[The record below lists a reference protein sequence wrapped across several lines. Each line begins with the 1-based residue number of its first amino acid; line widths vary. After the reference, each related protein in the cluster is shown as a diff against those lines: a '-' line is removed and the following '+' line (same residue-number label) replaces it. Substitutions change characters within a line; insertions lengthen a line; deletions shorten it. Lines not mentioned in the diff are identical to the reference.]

1 MIDETLSQ
9 QSIKVAKEIL
19 DQIIEVTQNFHD
31 DETIDGVTYGNWDL
45 QLNEEIQARKKLET
59 DPVLFFL
66 EEECTVSNII
76 SHTQAI
82 KEDLLEDV
90 DEQHF
95 RRTDTSG
102 VYCEWDSYSAGR
114 LDSTEK
120 RLEDINNLLKELKV
134 S

>member
-1 MIDETLSQ
+1 MSKMSD
-9 QSIKVAKEIL
+9 V
-19 DQIIEVTQNFHD
+19 
-31 DETIDGVTYGNWDL
+31 
-45 QLNEEIQARKKLET
+45 
-59 DPVLFFL
+59 
-66 EEECTVSNII
+66 
-76 SHTQAI
+76 
-82 KEDLLEDV
+82 DLLEDV

-102 VYCEWDSYSAGR
+102 VYCEGDSYSAGR

>member
-1 MIDETLSQ
+1 MSDETLSQ

-66 EEECTVSNII
+66 
-76 SHTQAI
+76 
-82 KEDLLEDV
+82 
-90 DEQHF
+90 
-95 RRTDTSG
+95 RRRMHS
-102 VYCEWDSYSAGR
+102 
-114 LDSTEK
+114 
-120 RLEDINNLLKELKV
+120 
-134 S
+134 

>member
-1 MIDETLSQ
+1 MSDETLSQ

-66 EEECTVSNII
+66 EEEWTVSKII
-76 SHTQAI
+76 SDAEAT
-82 KEDLLEDV
+82 KDLLEDV